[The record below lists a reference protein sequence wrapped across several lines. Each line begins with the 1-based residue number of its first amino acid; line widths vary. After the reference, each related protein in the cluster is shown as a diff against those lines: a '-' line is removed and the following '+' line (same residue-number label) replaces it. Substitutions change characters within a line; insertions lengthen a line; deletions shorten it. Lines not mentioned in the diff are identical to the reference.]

1 MTDQSVAQRYK
12 SLASKFNR
20 MHAPDYSIV
29 FDNDVENR
37 ANLHAF
43 RGDGK
48 EADTV
53 GSMMFVQIGRT
64 LCWKTMD
71 GEHFESFSL
80 AAEHMLEIKASPRWD
95 DDRSPA
101 EIGRDMHAAI
111 EQAMEDESKVF
122 TTDYAALEK
131 RIIAHSGIAGIA
143 SIASMIGE
151 RFPGDEAHMIKEE
164 VPQQMDF
171 EIKRSYRNRGR
182 RIKTR
187 WGAKVSK
194 APRYKGSAQAKRA
207 NRTGGN
213 HAKAKLARFG

>member
-20 MHAPDYSIV
+20 MHAPDFSIV

-64 LCWKTMD
+64 SCWRTTD

-80 AAEHMLEIKASPRWD
+80 AAEHMLEIKASPRWA

-101 EIGRDMHAAI
+101 EIGRDAHAAI
-111 EQAMEDESKVF
+111 E
-122 TTDYAALEK
+122 K
-131 RIIAHSGIAGIA
+131 RIIIAHAGIAGIA
-143 SIASMIGE
+143 SMANMLNLD
-151 RFPGDEAHMIKEE
+151 RDARDALGDEPVPIQEE
-164 VPQQMDF
+164 IDIPQRRRF
-171 EIKRSYRNRGR
+171 SRGR

-213 HAKAKLARFG
+213 HTKAKLARFGE